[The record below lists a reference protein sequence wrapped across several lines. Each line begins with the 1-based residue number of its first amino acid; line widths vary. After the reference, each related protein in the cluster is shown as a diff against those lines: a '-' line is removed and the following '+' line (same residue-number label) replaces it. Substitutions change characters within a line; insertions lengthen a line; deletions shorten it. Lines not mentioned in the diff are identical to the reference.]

1 METPRPRRMSV
12 LGLLPNMMT
21 VGALCAGVTAIRF
34 AFEGRFGAALLLI
47 FLAAI
52 LDGLDGRLARI
63 LRSESQI
70 GAELD
75 SLCDFVNFGVAPG
88 LILWLWALQDMKA
101 AGWIAV
107 LIYIVSC
114 LLRLARFNV
123 GHRAIDASAEKS
135 GFQGVP
141 SPAGALLAFLPM
153 FVAYAVETGPIA
165 GPLVA
170 LWMAAV
176 GALMIGRFRT
186 PSFKKLTF
194 EAQYV
199 RYVVVGFAALLAAL
213 LAYPWATLAALDVI
227 YLGVIGAGLLRRPG
241 RATPESAPDTAP
253 DTAKA
258 PAEETEPKDGT

>member
-1 METPRPRRMSV
+1 METPRPRRMSI

-34 AFEGRFGAALLLI
+34 AFEGRFGAALALI

-52 LDGLDGRLARI
+52 LDGLDGRLARM

-123 GHRAIDASAEKS
+123 GHRAIDASVEKT

-153 FVAYAVETGPIA
+153 FGAFAA
-165 GPLVA
+165 DSGPLPGGLVA
-170 LWMAAV
+170 IWMAVV
-176 GALMIGRFRT
+176 GALMIGRFST
-186 PSFKKLTF
+186 PSFKKVTF

-213 LAYPWATLAALDVI
+213 LAYPWATLAALDLV
-227 YLGVIGAGLLRRPG
+227 YLAIIGFSLLRPG
-241 RATPESAPDTAP
+241 LTRSA
-253 DTAKA
+253 AKPVP
-258 PAEETEPKDGT
+258 PADTEPPDGP

>member
-1 METPRPRRMSV
+1 METPRPRRMSI

-21 VGALCAGVTAIRF
+21 VGALCAGVTAMRF
-34 AFEGRFGAALLLI
+34 AIEGRFGAALLLI

-52 LDGLDGRLARI
+52 MDGLDGRLARL

-88 LILWLWALQDMKA
+88 LILWLWALQDMRA

-107 LIYIVSC
+107 LIYVVSC

-123 GHRAIDASAEKS
+123 GHRAIDAQAQKG

-141 SPAGALLAFLPM
+141 SPAGAMLAFLPM
-153 FVAYAVETGPIA
+153 FVAFALDQ
-165 GPLVA
+165 GPLHGALVA
-170 LWMAAV
+170 PWMALV
-176 GALMIGRFRT
+176 GALMIARFQT

-199 RYVVVGFAALLAAL
+199 RFVVVGFAALLAAL
-213 LAYPWATLAALDVI
+213 LAYPWATLVALDLI
-227 YLGVIGAGLLRRPG
+227 YLVIVAFSLVRRAPKPPEEPGNGA
-241 RATPESAPDTAP
+241 
-253 DTAKA
+253 
-258 PAEETEPKDGT
+258 

>member
-1 METPRPRRMSV
+1 MEAPRPRRMSI

-34 AFEGRFGAALLLI
+34 AIEGRYHAALVLI
-47 FLAAI
+47 FFAAI
-52 LDGLDGRLARI
+52 MDGLDGRLARL

-88 LILWLWALQDMKA
+88 LILWMWALQDMKA

-107 LIYIVSC
+107 LIYVVSC

-123 GHRAIDASAEKS
+123 GHRAIDEKTEKS

-141 SPAGALLAFLPM
+141 SPAGAMLVFLPM
-153 FVAYAVETGPIA
+153 FAAFATDA
-165 GPLVA
+165 GPLPGGLVA
-170 LWMAAV
+170 LWLAIV
-176 GALMIGRFRT
+176 GAAMIGRFPT

-199 RYVVVGFAALLAAL
+199 RFVVVGFAALLAAL
-213 LAYPWATLAALDVI
+213 LAYPWATFVALDVI
-227 YLGVIGAGLLRRPG
+227 YVVFVAISLVRRGPKHPEEPVDGA
-241 RATPESAPDTAP
+241 
-253 DTAKA
+253 
-258 PAEETEPKDGT
+258 

>member
-1 METPRPRRMSV
+1 MQSPRRMSI
-12 LGLLPNMMT
+12 LGLLPNMLT

-34 AFEGRFGAALLLI
+34 AIEGRFATALVLI

-52 LDGLDGRLARI
+52 MDGLDGRLARL

-107 LIYIVSC
+107 LIYVVSC
-114 LLRLARFNV
+114 LLRLARFNL
-123 GHRAIDASAEKS
+123 GHRAIDASAEKT

-153 FVAYAVETGPIA
+153 FLAFAVGTDPLHG
-165 GPLVA
+165 GLVA
-170 LWMAAV
+170 FWMAVV
-176 GALMIGRFRT
+176 GAMMIGRFHT
-186 PSFKKLTF
+186 PSFKKVTF
-194 EAQYV
+194 DAQYV

-213 LAYPWATLAALDVI
+213 LAYPWTTLVVLDLI
-227 YLGVIGAGLLRRPG
+227 YLCIIAVSLVRRAPKSQEEPLDGA
-241 RATPESAPDTAP
+241 
-253 DTAKA
+253 
-258 PAEETEPKDGT
+258 